1 MKGLGFALVA
11 MICALFPMHAGAV
24 DAVDPDEFISEAVDQ
39 LAERLNGRRAELS
52 KDRDALYALID
63 EVLLPRLDRELAARQ
78 VLAKHWRS
86 ASDDQRQRF
95 VAAFYTI
102 LVQRY
107 ADGILDF
114 EHDRV
119 KVNPF
124 KGDTSKRTVKVK
136 TSVYLEDGSDID
148 VIYTLVP
155 HDSGWKMFDVSI
167 EGVSFIRSYRVEF
180 SEELQ
185 VKSLEQVIARL
196 ENEASGNGSE

>member
-1 MKGLGFALVA
+1 
-11 MICALFPMHAGAV
+11 MHTGAV
-24 DAVDPDEFISEAVDQ
+24 DAVDAVGPDDFISEAVDQ
-39 LAERLNGRRAELS
+39 LAQRLDGRRAELS
-52 KDRDALYALID
+52 KDRNALYALID
-63 EVLLPRLDRELAARQ
+63 EVLLPRLDRKLAAQQ

-86 ASDDQRQRF
+86 ASEDQRQRF

-119 KVNPF
+119 KVQPF
-124 KGDTSKRTVKVK
+124 VGDISKRTVKVR
-136 TSVYLEDGSDID
+136 TNVYLEDGSNID

-155 HDSGWKMFDVSI
+155 HDTGWKMFDVAI

-180 SEELQ
+180 SEELR
-185 VKSLEQVIARL
+185 VKNLEQVIARL

>member
-1 MKGLGFALVA
+1 MS
-11 MICALFPMHAGAV
+11 CALFPVHTGAV
-24 DAVDPDEFISEAVDQ
+24 DAVGPDDFISEAVDL
-39 LAERLNGRRAELS
+39 LAQRLDGRRAELS
-52 KDRDALYALID
+52 KDRNALDALID
-63 EVLLPRLDRELAARQ
+63 EVLLPRLDRELAAQQ

-86 ASDDQRQRF
+86 ASEDQRQRF
-95 VAAFYTI
+95 VAALYTI

-119 KVNPF
+119 KVQPF
-124 KGDTSKRTVKVK
+124 VGDISKRTVKVR
-136 TSVYLEDGSDID
+136 TNVYLEDGSNID

-155 HDSGWKMFDVSI
+155 HDTGWKMFDVAI

-180 SEELQ
+180 SEELR

-196 ENEASGNGSE
+196 ENEASGHGSE